1 MPTTRYGVSHSVFL
15 PHLLTNEETQAE
27 SPGESESC
35 AICLLEFEREDAI
48 RTTPCRHQY
57 HRECIDNWCE
67 AKMSCP
73 ICRRQLDFS
82 QEIRRIYY
90 AFLRNELR
98 P

>member
-1 MPTTRYGVSHSVFL
+1 MENPSER
-15 PHLLTNEETQAE
+15 
-27 SPGESESC
+27 ESC
-35 AICLLEFEREDAI
+35 SICLLEFEREDPI
-48 RTTPCRHQY
+48 RTTPCRHRY

-73 ICRRQLDFS
+73 ICRRELDFS